1 MEKTRQ
7 NVINMIRRLP
17 FFDSFQPEDIEYF
30 APHLSLRQV
39 KEGTTLFVEGD
50 MGNYLFFII
59 EGVMEIMLNADNRQ
73 QKIVATY
80 GPGASVG
87 EMAMIDEYERS
98 ATVRATTDCEILI
111 LTKSKFDELLEANP
125 KVGIKI
131 LKGLARNISLRLR
144 ATQGRFRDIL

>member
-1 MEKTRQ
+1 MEKTRE
-7 NVINMIRRLP
+7 NVINMVSRLP
-17 FFDSFQPEDIEYF
+17 FFDSFSEEDIAAF
-30 APHLSLRQV
+30 APHLSLINV
-39 KEGTTLFVEGD
+39 KEGSILFEEGD

-59 EGVMEIMLNADNRQ
+59 EGVMEIMLTGESRH

-111 LTKSKFDELLEANP
+111 LTKSRFDELLEADP
-125 KVGIKI
+125 RLGLKV
-131 LKGLARNISLRLR
+131 LKGLAKNISIRLR